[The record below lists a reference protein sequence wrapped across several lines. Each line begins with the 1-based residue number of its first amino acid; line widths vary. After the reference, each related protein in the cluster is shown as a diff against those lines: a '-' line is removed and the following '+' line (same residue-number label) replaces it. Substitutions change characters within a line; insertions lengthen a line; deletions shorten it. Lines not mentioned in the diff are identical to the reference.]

1 MSNNKNL
8 IEDNATNDTEIS
20 FNKKK
25 RKSFTIL
32 DEGADLVSENLS
44 SDTIEETAKNSKV
57 VKKKQSINL
66 GASSS
71 KTYADTTNIS
81 KKKSDKEIEKIAN
94 LSFSDT
100 IKNPINQ
107 TFILESI
114 SKSKKYILKP
124 NEILD
129 RLIHDARNKKKNKQN
144 TIEED
149 KFFSAFKHFDLSEDE
164 IDEIIKTL
172 DANNIKLVQS
182 EDNNK
187 KVQKN
192 KENYDIDD
200 TEEHVTNKTYSVL
213 TSDKSE
219 DGIKNFL
226 ANLGDSKILSQEDEI
241 RWGELLQNGDDEQKR
256 CATNQFFTSNLRLVT
271 SVAKKYLNK
280 GLDLE
285 DLIQEGSQ
293 GLLKAISK
301 FDFSL
306 KNKFSTYATW
316 WIRQAIT
323 RAIADQAR
331 IIRIPVHMVETINK
345 MMKAERSLLQEL
357 GRNPTIEEICERMG
371 GESAGLTPKKVSDIK
386 KLNIDPISLDKP
398 VGHDEE
404 SQFSDFVQDNSITSP
419 EEFTRQEALTNELTE
434 LFKKVLSEQEE
445 TVVRMRYGM
454 APYCKSMSWEE
465 IGLEIGKDRDK
476 VRQIEAKAI
485 RKLKQPCKSSK
496 LKSSFF

>member
-8 IEDNATNDTEIS
+8 IEDNTTNDTEIS

-172 DANNIKLVQS
+172 DANNIKLVPS
-182 EDNNK
+182 EDNK